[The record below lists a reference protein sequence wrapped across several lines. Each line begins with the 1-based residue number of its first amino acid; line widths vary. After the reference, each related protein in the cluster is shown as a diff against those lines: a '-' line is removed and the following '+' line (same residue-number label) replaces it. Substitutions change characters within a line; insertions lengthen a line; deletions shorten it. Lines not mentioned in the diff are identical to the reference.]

1 MIFDLAR
8 TDEVHKAREY
18 LNQVARLGKKVE
30 ITRKAEHRSLPQNS
44 YLHLILGYF
53 GTETGYTA
61 DEAKTLYKRLNSNLY
76 VYEKNGSKF
85 LKSSADLSKEDMM
98 LSIDKFIAY
107 SEQQGIP
114 LPKADNQDFLDLARN
129 SVEAHKKYI

>member
-1 MIFDLAR
+1 MIFDLSSQQELA
-8 TDEVHKAREY
+8 KAREY
-18 LNQVARLGKKVE
+18 LNQVARLGKKVD
-30 ITRKAEHRSLPQNS
+30 ITRKAEHRSLSQNN
-44 YLHLILGYF
+44 YLYLILAYF

-61 DEAKTLYKRLNSNLY
+61 EEAKTLYKRLNSNLY

-98 LSIDKFIAY
+98 ITIDKFIAY

>member
-1 MIFDLAR
+1 MIFNLEHQE
-8 TDEVHKAREY
+8 EVSKAREY
-18 LNQVARLGKKVE
+18 LNQVSRLGKRIKIERV
-30 ITRKAEHRSLPQNS
+30 TEHRSLNQNS
-44 YLHLILGYF
+44 YLHLILAYF
-53 GTETGYTA
+53 GTEVGYTLE
-61 DEAKTLYKRLNSNLY
+61 EAKTLYKRLNSNLY